1 MPDKQKNSDPK
12 VGQTFFEDL
21 RRGDFFKN
29 IKRDFKDLKEFYID
43 EGHQKQLSDMNRIK
57 RWFFFSVWLFKSLF
71 FKLTPTRRLLVV
83 AGVIFLFI
91 GGNSGIPR
99 DGQIFLFVLILIFV
113 LMLELKDKMLARSE
127 LEAGRSVQFA
137 LMPEES
143 PQVSGWDIWL
153 FTTPANDVGGDLVD
167 FLKIDETRY
176 GVALGDVAGKGL
188 GAALFMA
195 KLQATIRAL
204 APDYPKL
211 TDLASKINQIF
222 HRDATA
228 NKFASL
234 IYLVLSPDS
243 DEIRMLN
250 AGHFPPYL
258 IRKSKIEE
266 HKKGDPALGIMQD
279 TQFKEHTIKIKPGE
293 GLCVYSDGVT
303 EAMNEQEMFFGDAR
317 LHKIIEQ
324 VDQRSAKETGQKI
337 LRQIHAF
344 IGDASLTDDLSM
356 IILYRR

>member
-1 MPDKQKNSDPK
+1 MPEKQNNSEPK

-83 AGVIFLFI
+83 AGVIFLFV
-91 GGNSGIPR
+91 GGNSGVSTN
-99 DGQIFLFVLILIFV
+99 GQVMLFVLILLFV

-143 PQVSGWDIWL
+143 PKVSGWNIWL

-167 FLKIDETRY
+167 FLKIDDSRY
-176 GVALGDVAGKGL
+176 GIALGDVAGKGL

-195 KLQATIRAL
+195 KLQSTIRAL

-234 IYLVLSPDS
+234 IYLVLGPDS
-243 DEIRMLN
+243 DEIRLLN
-250 AGHFPPYL
+250 AGHFPPF
-258 IRKSKIEE
+258 IIKKNSITED
-266 HKKGDPALGIMQD
+266 KKGDPALGIMKD
-279 TQFKEHTIKIKPGE
+279 TRFKEHTIKIKSGE
-293 GLCVYSDGVT
+293 GMCVYSDGVT
-303 EAMNEQEMFFGDAR
+303 EAMNEQEVFFGDAR
-317 LHKIIEQ
+317 LRKLIEQ
-324 VDQRSAKETGQKI
+324 ADHKSAKETGQTI
-337 LRQIHAF
+337 LRQIHSF

>member
-1 MPDKQKNSDPK
+1 MPDTQKNSDPK

-29 IKRDFKDLKEFYID
+29 IKRDFKGLKEFYID

-57 RWFFFSVWLFKSLF
+57 RWFFFTVWLFKSLF
-71 FKLTPTRRLLVV
+71 FKLTPTRRLLIV
-83 AGVIFLFI
+83 AGVIFLFL
-91 GGNSGIPR
+91 GGNSGVSTN
-99 DGQIFLFVLILIFV
+99 GQVMLFVVILFFV

-137 LMPEES
+137 LMPEET
-143 PQVSGWDIWL
+143 PKVSGWDIWL

-167 FLKIDETRY
+167 FLKIDNARY
-176 GVALGDVAGKGL
+176 GLALGDVAGKGL

-204 APDYPKL
+204 APDYLKL

-234 IYLVLSPDS
+234 IYLVLNPDS
-243 DEIRMLN
+243 NEIRLLN
-250 AGHFPPYL
+250 AGHFPPY
-258 IRKSKIEE
+258 IIHRDCITED
-266 HKKGDPALGIMQD
+266 KKGDPALGIMKD
-279 TQFKEHTIKIKPGE
+279 TGFKEHTIKIKPGE

-303 EAMNEQEMFFGDAR
+303 EAMNEQEQFFGDAR
-317 LHKIIEQ
+317 LQSILQESTSH
-324 VDQRSAKETGQKI
+324 SAKETGQEI
-337 LRQIHAF
+337 LRKIHAF